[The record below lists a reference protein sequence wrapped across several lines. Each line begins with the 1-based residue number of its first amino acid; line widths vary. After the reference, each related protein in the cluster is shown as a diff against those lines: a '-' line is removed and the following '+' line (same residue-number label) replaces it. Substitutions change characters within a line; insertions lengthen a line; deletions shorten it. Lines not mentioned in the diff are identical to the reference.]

1 MALKDED
8 TLMKRKK
15 ELEEA
20 MNNLGLV
27 IESDEEDDVDELAS
41 LFEMDEDVLKEMEQK
56 KRD

>member
-8 TLMKRKK
+8 TLMKRKR

-27 IESDEEDDVDELAS
+27 IDDEVEEEVDELAS
-41 LFEMDEDVLKEMEQK
+41 QFEMDVEALKELEQQ

>member
-8 TLMKRKK
+8 TLMKRKR

-27 IESDEEDDVDELAS
+27 IDDEVEEEVDELAS
-41 LFEMDEDVLKEMEQK
+41 QFEMDEEALKELEQQ